1 MLGVYKAAS
10 AARALLRDPDPDLRP
25 DSPLDRGDGRLR
37 ALRSAK
43 ETMSQPSQGGVPLDE
58 WRKDVPPGWKPG
70 VEAYPLKLFFAKLK
84 LWYRCCEVP
93 DEVVG
98 PLIAGRLQGR
108 AQRIALELKLVR
120 PDGTYDIGDAALVRL
135 SVDEVIDPVDGVTII
150 QRHIPSGVQALCNA
164 LRDAFGDT
172 DEAQTTKALEVFF
185 EHKRPHGQEL
195 QEIAAEWDLRYED
208 AKLKAGLDMNTVAK
222 SYLWLTQSGLTQK
235 HQDDLRLQVHGDLSR
250 FNELRALAIRL
261 SHRAADRSSGSGD
274 VFYEE
279 DKSDEHAEMDDW
291 FGWTDWDDDGYWT
304 EAWWYD
310 NDWEDYGDGYNDHS
324 WYEDDDEFYE
334 AEEQPWSGDPAAEPG
349 YQGEDSQRSS
359 TSYDGEGIYSSGGG
373 KGKGSG
379 PFGSGCYICGSK
391 WHLAA
396 DCPVRGKGKGEGKS
410 NYKGKSKGKYRKG
423 KSKGKGKG
431 KYGSKTFGKFRPQ
444 KGSWSSG
451 KSSSWRPRYFVHYD
465 FDEEYEEPNQLRHAR
480 QGLHLGDSPPKEPPR
495 ALTSASRA
503 QHFEI
508 KELPGTKSEYF
519 EDLLRLERASK
530 APVPATS
537 EEATTTNEQATDTPP
552 SASSKNLTF
561 FFRRA

>member
-1 MLGVYKAAS
+1 M
-10 AARALLRDPDPDLRP
+10 
-25 DSPLDRGDGRLR
+25 
-37 ALRSAK
+37 
-43 ETMSQPSQGGVPLDE
+43 
-58 WRKDVPPGWKPG
+58 
-70 VEAYPLKLFFAKLK
+70 
-84 LWYRCCEVP
+84 
-93 DEVVG
+93 
-98 PLIAGRLQGR
+98 
-108 AQRIALELKLVR
+108 
-120 PDGTYDIGDAALVRL
+120 
-135 SVDEVIDPVDGVTII
+135 
-150 QRHIPSGVQALCNA
+150 
-164 LRDAFGDT
+164 
-172 DEAQTTKALEVFF
+172 
-185 EHKRPHGQEL
+185 
-195 QEIAAEWDLRYED
+195 
-208 AKLKAGLDMNTVAK
+208 
-222 SYLWLTQSGLTQK
+222 
-235 HQDDLRLQVHGDLSR
+235 
-250 FNELRALAIRL
+250 

-349 YQGEDSQRSS
+349 HQGEDSQRSS
-359 TSYDGEGIYSSGGG
+359 TNNDGEGIYSSGGG

-396 DCPVRGKGKGEGKS
+396 DCPVRGRGKGEGKS

-431 KYGSKTFGKFRPQ
+431 KYGSKTSSQ

-495 ALTSASRA
+495 ALTSASKA

-561 FFRRA
+561 FFRKHEERESTIVHIMASRRIATSTTL